1 MYSNRN
7 FFVVCE
13 FSFLVVFFFL
23 TFSNI
28 KYKEQQQQKI
38 QNKGHI
44 TVSIRIVSCLVGM
57 SLSESDEDAASG
69 IATELET
76 SEQNSMSRNVS
87 TEPPLK
93 GLCDELRK
101 CLTYVSS
108 VNINL
113 ARLSSSVPNVVF
125 FEVENKR
132 FAVHKSTLE
141 KDPQSLL
148 FVLANNH
155 FSSQIDSSDDS
166 KLLQKGKKIRIESKR
181 TASADKEEYALSQF
195 PHVNFGSPIKIANRN
210 AEIFRM
216 LLNFLRGYKN
226 AISPEWVEACKAEA
240 HFYGLENS
248 WNRCFQSVSNKET
261 SWTFAESNQ
270 KDIFRCDAL
279 CTMIGEI
286 MERGIHLV
294 ELSCYGDNAAFG
306 VMHRFIKEADGVG
319 PFFSRPGIF
328 YCTDG
333 KIRKLSD
340 TNNISRVLDF
350 ERNPD
355 KTVEIKMSFDAD
367 DGIIRWDRLIGNE
380 WYSVGIQRLTTE
392 QKFSFCVISSP
403 NAQVFRKT

>member
-1 MYSNRN
+1 
-7 FFVVCE
+7 
-13 FSFLVVFFFL
+13 
-23 TFSNI
+23 
-28 KYKEQQQQKI
+28 
-38 QNKGHI
+38 
-44 TVSIRIVSCLVGM
+44 M
-57 SLSESDEDAASG
+57 SSSESDEDAASG
-69 IATELET
+69 ITTKLET
-76 SEQNSMSRNVS
+76 SEQNTRSRNAS

-101 CLTYVSS
+101 CLSYVSS
-108 VNINL
+108 VNVNL
-113 ARLSSSVPNVVF
+113 ERLSSSVPNVVF

-132 FAVHKSTLE
+132 FAVHKRTLE

-148 FVLANNH
+148 FVLADYH
-155 FSSQIDSSDDS
+155 FSSQIDSSDNS
-166 KLLQKGKKIRIESKR
+166 KLSYKGKRKKVESED
-181 TASADKEEYALSQF
+181 TASADKEELTPSHFA
-195 PHVNFGSPIKIANRN
+195 PPNFASPIKISNRN
-210 AEIFRM
+210 PEIFRM
-216 LLNFLRGYKN
+216 LVNFLRGYKN
-226 AISPEWVEACKAEA
+226 AILPEWVEACKAEA

-248 WNRCFQSVSNKET
+248 WNKCFQSVSNKEF

-306 VMHRFIKEADGVG
+306 VIHRCIKEDNGVG
-319 PFFSRPGIF
+319 PFFFRPGIF

-340 TNNISRVLDF
+340 TNNMSRVLDF

-355 KTVEIKMSFDAD
+355 KTVEIKMSFDAG
-367 DGIIRWDRLIGNE
+367 DGIIRWDKLIGNE
-380 WYSVGIQRLTTE
+380 WYSVGIQRLTAE
-392 QKFSFCVISSP
+392 LKFSFCVISSP